1 MSHIHVVLL
10 SGGSGTRLWPLS
22 TNSRPKQ
29 FLKVLRDEDDNHV
42 SMVQRV
48 FGQIGRVPADLDIT
62 VATSAVHREYLE
74 SQLGGG
80 FATVLEPERRDTA
93 PAIMLACANLALAQG
108 AAADDTV
115 IVAPI
120 DTYADQGYY
129 DRFPLLD
136 QAVQKGVADLVLL
149 GVKPTYPSEKYGYI
163 LPGAAAAA
171 ADASVDADGPA
182 SSDSPAVPVR
192 EFKEKPDEATAREFI
207 REGGLWNCGVFAFRL
222 SYLTAITERY
232 YRAASFEDLRDHY
245 SALPK
250 ISFDY
255 EVVEKAQSVAA
266 VPYEGQWKDLG
277 TWNTLTDEMAE
288 AVSGRV
294 TMDAASCRNTHVVN
308 ETNVPVVVAGVS
320 DAAVVVTPDGILVTG
335 KEESAHIKGLVS
347 EAQLSRPMYEKR
359 PWGEYHVLAVSRE
372 ADGRE
377 VLTQELAVAPSDEPR
392 RLGHAGYSEVWTVTS
407 GAGTVSVDGRGQE
420 VAAGDVVRIPAGSAL
435 AVRTAEGLHVVD
447 VRVPEGVNP
456 FLDVQ
461 GELRRW
467 QEHADACSGQIREL
481 LKDENELADSFCRDV
496 AFGTGGIR
504 GKMGAG
510 PNRLNVYTVARATQG
525 LAGWLRDG
533 AAAGAA
539 PFSVAIAYD
548 TRRDSDTFAR
558 VTAEVL
564 AANGI
569 AAHVFPAPVPTPVL
583 SFAVRDLGCAAGV
596 VITASHNRKE
606 YNGYKVYGADGCQI
620 TTEDAR
626 DILARIKAIDLF
638 DGVSRAD
645 YDGALASGLIAPVG
659 SDLVDRYERAVR
671 AEAVP
676 VDAAAKQNLKVVY
689 TPLNGT
695 GAAFVPK
702 VLADEGFADVT
713 TVARQMEP
721 DSDFTSCPYP
731 NPEFPE
737 AWREAKRLAEE
748 AQADIAIATDPDCD
762 RMGVLV
768 RHGGGYRLLSGN
780 DAGVLMLD
788 WLCRRELAAG
798 HDLRGR
804 VVVTTIVTAPMADAV
819 AARYGF
825 ELRRTLTGFKFV
837 GEQIGRLEAAGERGR
852 FLFGLEESIGYLKGT
867 YARDKDGVVASLLA
881 CEMAADLKAQ
891 GVDLVDRLAQLNDEL
906 GHHVTRQISVPYPGI
921 DGPEAMRAVVS
932 RLRENPPAE
941 LAGLKVLKTTD
952 YVHGAPMPGDPMQT
966 LPASNVLQWDLEGG
980 SRLIVRPSGTE
991 PKLKT
996 YLSVRAATADAA
1008 SSLLDH
1014 MDADVHRLI
1023 S

>member
-1 MSHIHVVLL
+1 MSQIHVVLL

-29 FLKVLRDEDDNHV
+29 FLKVLRDEDGNHV

-48 FGQIGRVPADLDIT
+48 FGQISRVPADLDIT
-62 VATSAVHREYLE
+62 VATSAIHKEYLE

-108 AAADDTV
+108 AAPDDTV

-136 QAVQKGVADLVLL
+136 RAVQGGEADLVLL

-163 LPGAAAAA
+163 LPEADG
-171 ADASVDADGPA
+171 DASGRT
-182 SSDSPAVPVR
+182 SLAVK
-192 EFKEKPDEATAREFI
+192 EFKEKPDEETARGFI

-222 SYLTAITERY
+222 GYLTAITERY
-232 YRAASFEDLRDHY
+232 YRATSFEDLRDHY

-255 EVVEKAQSVAA
+255 EVVEKAESVAA

-277 TWNTLTDEMAE
+277 TWNTLTDEMSD

-294 TMDAASCRNTHVVN
+294 TMDVTTCRNTHVVN
-308 ETNVPVVVAGVS
+308 ETNVPVVVAGMR

-377 VLTQELAVAPSDEPR
+377 VLTQELVIAPAEEPR
-392 RLGHAGYSEVWTVTS
+392 RLNHEGYSEVWTVTS
-407 GAGTVSVDGRGQE
+407 GSGTVLVDGRGQE

-435 AVRTAEGLHVVD
+435 AVRAAEELRVVD

-467 QEHADACSGQIREL
+467 QERADACSGQIQEL

-525 LAGWLRDG
+525 LAEWLSASAGEG
-533 AAAGAA
+533 A
-539 PFSVAIAYD
+539 SVAIAYD

-558 VTAEVL
+558 VTAGVL

-569 AAHVFPAPVPTPVL
+569 AAHIFPAPVPTPVL
-583 SFAVRDLGCAAGV
+583 SFAVRDLGCVAGV

-626 DILARIKAIDLF
+626 DIFARIKAIDLF

-645 YDGALASGLIAPVG
+645 YDGASAAGLIAIVG
-659 SDLVDRYERAVR
+659 DDLLDRYERAVR
-671 AEAVP
+671 GEAVA
-676 VDAAAKQNLKVVY
+676 VDDAAKRGLKIVY

-695 GAAFVPK
+695 GAVFVPR

-713 TVARQMEP
+713 AVAEQMEP
-721 DSDFTSCPYP
+721 DSDFTTCPYP

-762 RMGVLV
+762 RMGILV
-768 RHGGGYRLLSGN
+768 RHEGAYQLLSGN

-798 HDLRGR
+798 HDLRDR

-819 AARYGF
+819 AGRYGF
-825 ELRRTLTGFKFV
+825 GLRRTLTGFKFV

-996 YLSVRAATADAA
+996 YLFVRAATADAA
-1008 SSLLDH
+1008 SALLEH
-1014 MDADVHRLI
+1014 MDADVRGLLAQED
-1023 S
+1023 